1 MLQISAGF
9 TSLVFIVIPLDST
22 LLPGTTGWQDIGE
35 VVKEQFSRGMDA
47 VAASGL
53 ENVWHMTQMTTL
65 ILEIRFVA
73 VSAFKTLSFLFR

>member
-1 MLQISAGF
+1 M
-9 TSLVFIVIPLDST
+9 
-22 LLPGTTGWQDIGE
+22 
-35 VVKEQFSRGMDA
+35 KEQFSRGMDA